1 MAMDKNKIYEV
12 LNEIFCEIF
21 DDPDLTTTP
30 EMSAEDIPDWDSF
43 NHINIIV
50 ASEIRFGVKF
60 KTAELDQLE
69 NVGDFVSLLR
79 EKLSVGATAP

>member
-1 MAMDKNKIYEV
+1 MDESEIYEA
-12 LNEIFCEIF
+12 LNEIFCEVF
-21 DDPDLTTTP
+21 DDPDLKITP
-30 EMSAEDIPDWDSF
+30 EMSAADVPDWDSF

-79 EKLSVGATAP
+79 DKLSVGATAP